1 MSEKCVTDFDVSGM
15 SCSACQAA
23 VERAVRK
30 AGAEDVSVNLLSG
43 RMKVTHDDVLS
54 LEAIM
59 DAVNAAGYHAEVHDA
74 AKRTAQVKE
83 SAEEVSKRHR
93 IVSSVILLIPLMVVA
108 MLPMAPFA
116 PDALLHSTGWLIAS
130 PLVQLVL
137 SVIILVINRAYFTS
151 GFRAMAQLRPNMD
164 SLVAVGAGISL
175 VYSLYTTG
183 TIFGGVIAGT
193 PDAVYHGLHNLYYDS
208 AAMIVTLITIGKYLE
223 ARAKRHTSDAISELM
238 ALAPETAYLVD
249 GDEVRPIHTA
259 DVKVGDILEVR
270 PGGRIPVDGVLV
282 SGSSSVDESAFSGES
297 IPVEKSVGD
306 NVSTGTINTTGSFRF
321 RATAVGADTALAQI
335 VGLVENANA
344 TKAPI
349 ARTADRVAAVFVPAI
364 LSIALITF
372 IIWMVLG
379 EPFAFAIKMGI
390 SVIVIS
396 CPCALGLATPVAI
409 MVGSGQGA
417 RKGVLFKD
425 AAALERL
432 HQVDTLVLDKT
443 GTITEGHPSL
453 TDVVPFQGQSQT
465 DLLRLAASLEA
476 HSEHPLA
483 LAITT
488 AADAQGLTR
497 QDVRDFDALSG
508 RGVAATIGGRT
519 YYAGNM
525 GLMQSLGLDV
535 RGADK
540 KAEQLAREGKTPLYI
555 ADQDNVLGMLACADR
570 VKSDTPQAIETL
582 HQLGKRVIM
591 LTGDHHTTAQAVA
604 DAIKIDD
611 VIAEVLPAQK
621 EQVVADHIAKGQ
633 VVAMVGDGINDAPA
647 LARAD
652 VGIAIGA
659 GTDIAI
665 ESADVILTSSQLT
678 DIAYAYE
685 LSQATIRNIHQNLFW
700 AFFYNVCCIPL
711 AAGVFYPAFGITLNP
726 MIAAACMSLSSLF
739 VVTNALRLRRWQPR
753 LAQTPAPV
761 QTETAPAPAAATYQA
776 IVGVDGM
783 SCDHCKRSVEKGLSA
798 LDGVTTATVSLADK
812 NCTIETTVDPH
823 TLPLEA
829 TLKELGF
836 TFTGINGENAPAT
849 YHAIVGVDGM
859 SCDHCK
865 RSVEKGLSAL
875 DGVTAATVSLAD
887 KNCTIET
894 TVDPQSL
901 PLEATLTELGFT
913 FTGLQNDNEQNHQE
927 EPTMSEKTY
936 TATVNIEGMACNHCK
951 MSVEKG
957 LGGLDGVTAAEV
969 SLDDKNCKITTSVD
983 PATLPI
989 EKTLTDLGFTFKGL
1003 DA

>member
-1 MSEKCVTDFDVSGM
+1 MSEPLTTDFDVTGM
-15 SCSACQAA
+15 SCSACQSA
-23 VERAVRK
+23 VERAVKK

-43 RMKVTHDDVLS
+43 RMRVTHDDALS

-74 AKRTAQVKE
+74 AKQTAQHKE
-83 SAEEVSKRHR
+83 SPEEIHKRHR

-108 MLPMAPFA
+108 MLPMMPFA
-116 PDALLHSTGWLIAS
+116 PKSLMHTNGWMIAS
-130 PLVQLVL
+130 TVLQLVL
-137 SVIILVINRAYFTS
+137 AVVILIINRAYFTS

-175 VYSLYTTG
+175 LYSIYTSG
-183 TIFGGVIAGT
+183 TIFGAIAAGGM
-193 PDAVYHGLHNLYYDS
+193 DGMEAARSGLHNLYYDS

-223 ARAKRHTSDAISELM
+223 ERAKRHTSDAISDLM
-238 ALAPETAYLVD
+238 ALAPETAYLVE
-249 GDEVRPIHTA
+249 GDSVRPIHTA

-306 NVSTGTINTTGSFRF
+306 GVSTGTINTTGSFRF
-321 RATAVGADTALAQI
+321 RATAIGADTALAQI
-335 VGLVENANA
+335 VNLVENANA

-349 ARTADRVAAVFVPAI
+349 ARTADKVAAIFVPAI
-364 LSIALITF
+364 LTIALITF
-372 IIWMVLG
+372 GVWLIVG

-390 SVIVIS
+390 AVIVIS

-417 RKGVLFKD
+417 KKGILFKD

-432 HQVDTLVLDKT
+432 HQIDTLVLDKT

-453 TDVVPFQGQSQT
+453 TDVVPFQGQ
-465 DLLRLAASLEA
+465 DEAALLQLAASLEA

-488 AADAQGLTR
+488 AAEKNNLSLKT
-497 QDVRDFDALSG
+497 VSDFDALSG
-508 RGVAATIGGRT
+508 RGVAARIDGLS
-519 YYAGNM
+519 YYAGNLH
-525 GLMQSLGLDV
+525 LMESLGLDV

-540 KAEQLAREGKTPLYI
+540 KAEQLARDGKTPLYI
-555 ADQDNVLGMLACADR
+555 ADEHKVLGMLACADR
-570 VKSDTPQAIETL
+570 IKADTPTAITTL
-582 HQLGKRVIM
+582 QKLGKRIIM

-604 DAIKIDD
+604 GRIGVDD

-621 EQVVADHIAKGQ
+621 EQHVAELMAQGN
-633 VVAMVGDGINDAPA
+633 VVAMVGDGVNDAPA

-665 ESADVILTSSQLT
+665 DSADVILTSSQLT

-685 LSQATIRNIHQNLFW
+685 LSAATIRNIHQNLFW
-700 AFFYNVCCIPL
+700 AFFYNVLCIPL

-739 VVTNALRLRRWQPR
+739 VVTNALRLRRWQPTIVQAATTAAESGAK
-753 LAQTPAPV
+753 LEATPAAPV
-761 QTETAPAPAAATYQA
+761 ENLYHAT
-776 IVGVDGM
+776 VGVDGM
-783 SCDHCKRSVEKGLSA
+783 SCNHCKMSVEKALGA
-798 LDGVTTATVSLADK
+798 LDGVQTAEVSLEDK
-812 NCTIETTVDPH
+812 SCAITSTVDPAA
-823 TLPLEA
+823 LPLEE
-829 TLKELGF
+829 TLSE
-836 TFTGINGENAPAT
+836 I
-849 YHAIVGVDGM
+849 
-859 SCDHCK
+859 
-865 RSVEKGLSAL
+865 
-875 DGVTAATVSLAD
+875 
-887 KNCTIET
+887 
-894 TVDPQSL
+894 
-901 PLEATLTELGFT
+901 GFT
-913 FTGLQNDNEQNHQE
+913 FTGLQNKSTNNQE
-927 EPTMSEKTY
+927 ENTMSNTY
-936 TATVNIEGMACNHCK
+936 TVNIEGMSCNHCK

-957 LGGLDGVTAAEV
+957 LGGLDGVTSAEV
-969 SLDDKNCKITTSVD
+969 SLDNKNCKITTTVD
-983 PATLPI
+983 PSTLPI
-989 EKTLTDLGFTFKGL
+989 EKTLTDLGFTYKGIE
-1003 DA
+1003 

>member
-1 MSEKCVTDFDVSGM
+1 MSEHCTTDFDVSGM

-23 VERAVRK
+23 VERAVKK
-30 AGAEDVSVNLLSG
+30 AGADDVSVNLLSG
-43 RMKVTHDDVLS
+43 RMKVTHSDALS
-54 LEAIM
+54 LEAILE
-59 DAVNAAGYHAEVHDA
+59 AVDAAGYHAKVHDA
-74 AKRTAQVKE
+74 AKRTAPKE
-83 SAEEVSKRHR
+83 SAEEVNKRHR
-93 IVSSVILLIPLMVVA
+93 IVSSVLLLIPLMLVA

-130 PLVQLVL
+130 PLLQLVL
-137 SVIILVINRAYFTS
+137 SLVILIINRAYFTS

-175 VYSLYTTG
+175 IYSLYTSV
-183 TIFGGVIAGT
+183 TIYSAVLAGET
-193 PDAVYHGLHNLYYDS
+193 DAALHGLHNLYYDS
-208 AAMIVTLITIGKYLE
+208 AAMIVALITIGKYLE

-238 ALAPETAYLVD
+238 ALAPETAYLVE
-249 GDEVRPIHTA
+249 GDSVRPIHTA

-270 PGGRIPVDGVLV
+270 PGGRTPVDGVLV

-297 IPVEKSVGD
+297 IPVEKNAGD
-306 NVSTGTINTTGSFRF
+306 SVSTGTINTTGSFRF

-349 ARTADRVAAVFVPAI
+349 ARTADKVAAVFVPAI
-364 LSIALITF
+364 LSIALVVF
-372 IIWMVLG
+372 AIWLIVG

-417 RKGVLFKD
+417 KKGVLFKD

-432 HQVDTLVLDKT
+432 HQIDTLVLDKT
-443 GTITEGHPSL
+443 GTITEGRPSL

-465 DLLRLAASLEA
+465 ELLTLAASLEA

-488 AADAQGLTR
+488 AAEENGLAL
-497 QDVRDFDALSG
+497 QKVSDFDALSG
-508 RGVAATIGGRT
+508 RGVAATIAGQT
-519 YYAGNM
+519 YYAGNLA
-525 GLMQSLGLDV
+525 LMQSLGLDV

-540 KAEQLAREGKTPLYI
+540 KAEQLARDGKTPLYI
-555 ADQDNVLGMLACADR
+555 ADSSLVLGMIACADQI
-570 VKSDTPQAIETL
+570 KSDTPSAIQTL
-582 HQLGKRVIM
+582 QKLGKRIIM

-604 DAIKIDD
+604 SRIGVDD

-621 EQVVADHIAKGQ
+621 EQVVADLIAQKN

-685 LSQATIRNIHQNLFW
+685 LSAATIRNIHQNLFW
-700 AFFYNVCCIPL
+700 AFFYNVLCIPL

-739 VVTNALRLRRWQPR
+739 VVTNALRLRRWQPTI
-753 LAQTPAPV
+753 AQAAAGLDAVEQNVLRSLGDAPKTPTPAYRAV
-761 QTETAPAPAAATYQA
+761 
-776 IVGVDGM
+776 VGVDGM
-783 SCDHCKRSVEKGLSA
+783 SCNHCKMSVEKGLGG
-798 LDGVTTATVSLADK
+798 LEGITAAEVSLDDK
-812 NCTIETTVDPH
+812 NCTITTTVP
-823 TLPLEA
+823 
-829 TLKELGF
+829 
-836 TFTGINGENAPAT
+836 
-849 YHAIVGVDGM
+849 
-859 SCDHCK
+859 
-865 RSVEKGLSAL
+865 
-875 DGVTAATVSLAD
+875 
-887 KNCTIET
+887 
-894 TVDPQSL
+894 PQSL
-901 PLEATLTELGFT
+901 PLEETLSELGFT
-913 FTGLQNDNEQNHQE
+913 FTGLQDNDQE
-927 EPTMSEKTY
+927 SERMSKMSEKTY

-957 LGGLDGVTAAEV
+957 LGGLDGVTTAEV
-969 SLDDKNCKITTSVD
+969 SLDDKNCKITTTVD
-983 PATLPI
+983 PASLPI
-989 EKTLTDLGFTFKGL
+989 EKTITDLGFTFKGVE
-1003 DA
+1003 A